1 MASLAIMIGGALINA
16 TAFVGGSYLAKYLI
30 GEQNSAE
37 EENKIHDLAVEKY
50 HAAYEKYQENRT
62 KLLDWIAINDRVKDQ
77 AKQNFVDTD
86 YSLKLYNKVDNE
98 ELELS
103 ELQLSDFYKPSV
115 QQKQGEMICV
125 RGMALA
131 LGLVTALWFG

>member
-50 HAAYEKYQENRT
+50 HAASEKHQENRT
-62 KLLDWIAINDRVKDQ
+62 KLLDWIAINDRVKD
-77 AKQNFVDTD
+77 
-86 YSLKLYNKVDNE
+86 
-98 ELELS
+98 
-103 ELQLSDFYKPSV
+103 
-115 QQKQGEMICV
+115 
-125 RGMALA
+125 
-131 LGLVTALWFG
+131 

>member
-1 MASLAIMIGGALINA
+1 MIGGALINA
-16 TAFVGGSYLAKYLI
+16 TAFVGGSYIAKYLI

-50 HAAYEKYQENRT
+50 HAAYEKHQENRT

-77 AKQNFVDTD
+77 AKQNFVHTD
-86 YSLKLYNKVDNE
+86 YSSKLYNKVDNE
-98 ELELS
+98 ELELR